1 VDGAVSVTS
10 WSGARVAAG
19 MVVLVPPHLLEKSP
33 SLTDGMDAETE
44 ERLRTY
50 GGELIQRA
58 GVLLRMPQMTVASAA
73 AIFQRFYFC
82 KSFADFEVRAVACAA
97 VVLASKLEEN
107 IRRLHQ
113 VVVVFYRLEM
123 REQEEDDGK
132 STFARQPTPFL
143 DISGKDFEGRKTQV
157 VRAERY
163 ILRELG
169 FEVSMFLD
177 LPHHYVLRYA
187 EAMTGKRRSALSQ
200 KAWSHVT
207 DALRTRLCCTNQPDV
222 IAAAGVF
229 LAARSLGIKLPRSPP
244 WWVAFEVDLAEVR
257 HVAAVIMG
265 LYRRPKVFHIAIPR
279 KKKAAPV
286 VPDVPATPLAETP
299 APMASPDADS
309 DAPDENWQKVEPGEG
324 SDGDGTP
331 RAAIPAVNGH
341 ASVVQ
346 GSAPPGNGLD
356 AGRIEELVEEGRSA
370 GREALEP
377 SKGVDDPKEA
387 RKDKDLERERERDNK
402 DKEQEKDPSDRRKEK
417 DREREREDRGK
428 KRDREQEKRDR
439 EPERRRDKEK
449 EELKERGREK
459 TREKQRKGRDRCS
472 SSSSASARS
481 SSPKKGKRKPQQPSK
496 AKDRKARREA
506 SSSSAASSERKKPRR
521 RNTGRSGVDDED
533 L

>member
-1 VDGAVSVTS
+1 
-10 WSGARVAAG
+10 
-19 MVVLVPPHLLEKSP
+19 
-33 SLTDGMDAETE
+33 
-44 ERLRTY
+44 
-50 GGELIQRA
+50 
-58 GVLLRMPQMTVASAA
+58 
-73 AIFQRFYFC
+73 
-82 KSFADFEVRAVACAA
+82 

-286 VPDVPATPLAETP
+286 VLDVPATPLAETP
-299 APMASPDADS
+299 GPMASPDADS

-331 RAAIPAVNGH
+331 RAVNPAVNGH

-356 AGRIEELVEEGRSA
+356 AGRMEELVEEGRSA

-377 SKGVDDPKEA
+377 SKGVDDPKA
-387 RKDKDLERERERDNK
+387 GRKDRDLEREWERDNK
-402 DKEQEKDPSDRRKEK
+402 DKEKEK

-449 EELKERGREK
+449 EERGREK

-472 SSSSASARS
+472 SSGSASARS

-496 AKDRKARREA
+496 AKDRKARRDA

-521 RNTGRSGVDDED
+521 RNTGRRGVDDVD